1 MSRKLLKDLSI
12 DELLGMR
19 NAGMT
24 NTDIANALDISY
36 ASVYRLIGKQPG
48 SMRASSHTADL
59 PPAEP
64 QPATPERSDSAP
76 EPEAALIVEDRVYRL
91 AGLFASYRVR
101 VKDKEV
107 DVYIDGENI
116 AMTVKFDELGAF
128 ASEIAAIDRRTSELR
143 VGCEAW

>member
-1 MSRKLLKDLSI
+1 MERKL
-12 DELLGMR
+12 
-19 NAGMT
+19 
-24 NTDIANALDISY
+24 
-36 ASVYRLIGKQPG
+36 
-48 SMRASSHTADL
+48 ADL
-59 PPAEP
+59 PSAEP
-64 QPATPERSDSAP
+64 QPSAPERGDSAP

-143 VGCEAW
+143 IGSEAW